1 MSSRRRSGL
10 LWLVYFSLVVAAVA
24 SCASPNPARTPAPA
38 THAQVQVEK
47 AAVNSVSVI
56 HVFVA
61 LADNVNQGI
70 VPVSATLGNGDDAQ
84 RNLYWGAA
92 FGVKTFFSKH
102 KNWEVVDCETGPDD
116 GQFII
121 ERCVFKRRDREVFL
135 VADAYRGSEIQRAT
149 QTFLQ
154 AASGYP
160 GETLSRSV
168 GSKTYSLH
176 LNGSAGLIA
185 YAGHDGL
192 MDFKLTA
199 PPRKR
204 DNEERAAIILA
215 CASKNYF
222 ADLLRRTGARPL
234 LWTTNLMAPEA
245 YILAAAIDGWLQ
257 KETDEQIRIR
267 AAKAY
272 NQYQNCGERSANNLF
287 ATGW

>member
-1 MSSRRRSGL
+1 MKSLAILLIVSALLSGCAR
-10 LWLVYFSLVVAAVA
+10 VDSPAAITSQTVA
-24 SCASPNPARTPAPA
+24 PAPDTRA
-38 THAQVQVEK
+38 EK
-47 AAVNSVSVI
+47 NSVPVI

-61 LADNVNQGI
+61 LCDNAHQGI

-102 KNWEVVDCETGPDD
+102 KNWDVVDCETGPDD

-121 ERCVFKRRDREVFL
+121 ERCVFKRRDREAFL

-149 QTFLQ
+149 QSFLQ

-160 GETLSRSV
+160 GETLSRSI

-176 LNGSAGLIA
+176 LNGSASLIA

-192 MDFKLTA
+192 MDFKLRS

-257 KETDEQIRIR
+257 KETDEQVRIR

>member
-1 MSSRRRSGL
+1 VKSFAILLIVSALLSGCAR
-10 LWLVYFSLVVAAVA
+10 VDSPAATTPQTVA
-24 SCASPNPARTPAPA
+24 PAPDTRA
-38 THAQVQVEK
+38 EK
-47 AAVNSVSVI
+47 NSVTVI

-61 LADNVNQGI
+61 LCDNVHQGI

-234 LWTTNLMAPEA
+234 LWMTNLMAPEA